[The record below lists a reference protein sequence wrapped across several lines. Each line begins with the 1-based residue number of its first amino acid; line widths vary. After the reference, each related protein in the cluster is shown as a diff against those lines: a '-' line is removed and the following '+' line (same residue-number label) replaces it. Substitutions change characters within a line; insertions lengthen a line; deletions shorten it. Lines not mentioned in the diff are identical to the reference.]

1 MAGVTAQGATFTF
14 TPGGAAQLSAIVTGI
29 SVETPVA
36 EVTDMTSA
44 TAAAGTMTIVPTGEW
59 SGGSVSVDYIHAG
72 STQVDPQTIVR
83 KRGSLS
89 FASAG
94 YGVTRNVIL
103 ESATTEATVGD
114 IVRGT
119 LRFRITDYY
128 GS

>member
-1 MAGVTAQGATFTF
+1 
-14 TPGGAAQLSAIVTGI
+14 
-29 SVETPVA
+29 
-36 EVTDMTSA
+36 MTSA
-44 TAAAGTMTIVPTGEW
+44 TAATGTMTIVPTGEW

-83 KRGSLS
+83 KPGSLS

-94 YGVTRNVIL
+94 YGVKRNVIL